1 MTQPVITRRHL
12 ARLRQIHRSSG
23 WLCKD
28 MLEVDLLV
36 AGLVGIPQLLLVRRE
51 LFVDPIGLS
60 WWNLFDKLRM
70 NDIESQE

>member
-51 LFVDPIGLS
+51 LFVDPRS
-60 WWNLFDKLRM
+60 D
-70 NDIESQE
+70 